1 MNYQISCAKIFYVSY
16 EKEITSEMFIQTL
29 DLRTVIIAPKKDNT
43 IDCTLDFS
51 DELLVVRFNDEF
63 EIYDISHES

>member
-1 MNYQISCAKIFYVSY
+1 MNYQISCAKIFYVSS

-51 DELLVVRFNDEF
+51 DE
-63 EIYDISHES
+63 

>member
-1 MNYQISCAKIFYVSY
+1 
-16 EKEITSEMFIQTL
+16 MFIQTL
-29 DLRTVIIAPKKDNT
+29 GLRTVIIAPKKDNT

-51 DELLVVRFNDEF
+51 LPKEFSDELLVVRFNDKF